1 MKMEYTK
8 PEIEVSAFDTEDVI
22 TLSEGAL
29 TLNDFDDVFGVETE

>member
-22 TLSEGAL
+22 TLSEGTF
-29 TLNDFDDVFGVETE
+29 TLNDYDDVFGGDGE

>member
-22 TLSEGAL
+22 TLSEGTFSA
-29 TLNDFDDVFGVETE
+29 NNYNDVFGGDNE